1 MGGRVTGSTIS
12 GLIAPNRR
20 YVRLVWPLSFGQLVS
35 WGAIYYS
42 FTLFLEPMEAELG
55 VARTDL
61 TGALTLGL
69 LISGIGSLPVGALID
84 KGHARVLMTV
94 ASLIGSAL
102 LLAWSQVET
111 MPQFYGIWAAL
122 GVVHAATLYEPAFAV
137 LVRTLGD
144 LAPRA
149 IAATT
154 LVAGF
159 ASTAFIP
166 LTHVL
171 IEGFGWRGAL
181 VGLAAANLIAA
192 LIHFTSLR
200 GQARD
205 IPSPDGPSPD
215 GPSPD
220 GPSPDHGAPSR
231 TGALRAAVKR
241 PAFWWLTL
249 AFTAGWFTTA
259 AVTFHIVPML
269 AERGYALAI
278 AVSAVALIGP
288 AQVAGR
294 ILVTIIAPSMELL
307 TTGCIALGLPALGLI
322 LVLAGPE
329 GFWVIAAFAICY
341 GIGNGIATIVRA
353 NAVAEII
360 GRAGFGAIN
369 GVMNVPVSAARALAP
384 SAASAIWIV
393 SGSYDPVLW
402 LLSLVCALG
411 VLAFVIGVVLGRK
424 EAARAHAAT

>member
-1 MGGRVTGSTIS
+1 M
-12 GLIAPNRR
+12 
-20 YVRLVWPLSFGQLVS
+20 
-35 WGAIYYS
+35 
-42 FTLFLEPMEAELG
+42 
-55 VARTDL
+55 
-61 TGALTLGL
+61 
-69 LISGIGSLPVGALID
+69 
-84 KGHARVLMTV
+84 
-94 ASLIGSAL
+94 
-102 LLAWSQVET
+102 
-111 MPQFYGIWAAL
+111 
-122 GVVHAATLYEPAFAV
+122 
-137 LVRTLGD
+137 
-144 LAPRA
+144 
-149 IAATT
+149 T

-181 VGLAAANLIAA
+181 VGLATVNLIAA
-192 LIHFTSLR
+192 LIHFVCLR

-205 IPSPDGPSPD
+205 VPSPD

-220 GPSPDHGAPSR
+220 GPSPDHGGPPR
-231 TGALRAAVKR
+231 TGVLRAAVKR
-241 PAFWWLTL
+241 SAFWWLTL

-269 AERGYALAI
+269 AERGYALAL

-288 AQVAGR
+288 SQVAGR
-294 ILVTIIAPSMELL
+294 ILVTIVAPSMELL
-307 TTGCIALGLPALGLI
+307 ATGCIALGLPALGLI
-322 LVLAGPE
+322 FVLTGPE
-329 GFWVIAAFAICY
+329 GFWVIAAFAICF
-341 GIGNGIATIVRA
+341 GMGNGIATIVRA

-369 GVMNVPVSAARALAP
+369 GVMNVPVSVARAFAP

-402 LLSLVCALG
+402 LLSLVCVLG

-424 EAARAHAAT
+424 QAARA

>member
-1 MGGRVTGSTIS
+1 
-12 GLIAPNRR
+12 
-20 YVRLVWPLSFGQLVS
+20 
-35 WGAIYYS
+35 
-42 FTLFLEPMEAELG
+42 
-55 VARTDL
+55 
-61 TGALTLGL
+61 
-69 LISGIGSLPVGALID
+69 
-84 KGHARVLMTV
+84 
-94 ASLIGSAL
+94 
-102 LLAWSQVET
+102 
-111 MPQFYGIWAAL
+111 
-122 GVVHAATLYEPAFAV
+122 
-137 LVRTLGD
+137 VRTLGD

-159 ASTAFIP
+159 ASTVFIP

-192 LIHFTSLR
+192 LIHFISLR

-205 IPSPDGPSPD
+205 IPSLDIPNPDGPSPD

-220 GPSPDHGAPSR
+220 GASRDHGAPLR
-231 TGALRAAVKR
+231 TGVLKAAVKR
-241 PAFWWLTL
+241 PAFWWLSL

-288 AQVAGR
+288 SQVAGR
-294 ILVTIIAPSMELL
+294 VLITIVAPSMELL

-322 LVLAGPE
+322 LLLAGPE
-329 GFWVIAAFAICY
+329 GFWVIAAFAICF

-353 NAVAEII
+353 KAVAEII

-384 SAASAIWIV
+384 SAASAIWVV

-411 VLAFVIGVVLGRK
+411 VLAFVIGVVLGRRQ
-424 EAARAHAAT
+424 AARA

>member
-1 MGGRVTGSTIS
+1 MTRLTSTIS

-20 YVRLVWPLSFGQLVS
+20 YVRLVWPLSFAQLVS
-35 WGAIYYS
+35 WGAVYYS

-84 KGHARVLMTV
+84 KGHARVLMTG
-94 ASLIGSAL
+94 ASLIGSVL

-111 MPQFYGIWAAL
+111 MTQFYGIWAGL
-122 GVVHAATLYEPAFAV
+122 GVVHAALLYEPAFAV
-137 LVRTLGD
+137 LVRTLGN

-166 LTHVL
+166 LTYVL

-181 VGLAAANLIAA
+181 VGLATVNLIAA
-192 LIHFTSLR
+192 LIHFVCLR

-205 IPSPDGPSPD
+205 IPSPD
-215 GPSPD
+215 
-220 GPSPDHGAPSR
+220 HGAPPR
-231 TGALRAAVKR
+231 TGVLRATVKR

-269 AERGYALAI
+269 AERGYALAL

-288 AQVAGR
+288 SQVAGR
-294 ILVTIIAPSMELL
+294 ILVTIVAPSMALL
-307 TTGCIALGLPALGLI
+307 ATGCIALGLPALGLI
-322 LVLAGPE
+322 FLLTGPE
-329 GFWVIAAFAICY
+329 GFWVIAAFAICF
-341 GIGNGIATIVRA
+341 GMGNGIATIVRA

-369 GVMNVPVSAARALAP
+369 GVMNVPVSAARAFAP

-402 LLSLVCALG
+402 LLSLVCVLG

-424 EAARAHAAT
+424 QAARA

>member
-1 MGGRVTGSTIS
+1 MTGSTIS

-94 ASLIGSAL
+94 ASLIGSVL

-111 MPQFYGIWAAL
+111 MAQFYGIWAAL
-122 GVVHAATLYEPAFAV
+122 GIVHAATLYEPAFAV

-149 IAATT
+149 IAAMT

-205 IPSPDGPSPD
+205 IPSPDGPN
-215 GPSPD
+215 
-220 GPSPDHGAPSR
+220 PDHEAAPR
-231 TGALRAAVKR
+231 TGALKAAVKR
-241 PAFWWLTL
+241 PAVWWLTL

-294 ILVTIIAPSMELL
+294 VLVAIVAPSMELL
-307 TTGCIALGLPALGLI
+307 ATGCIALGLPALGLI

-329 GFWVIAAFAICY
+329 GFWVIAVFAICY
-341 GIGNGIATIVRA
+341 GIGNGIATIARA

-402 LLSLVCALG
+402 LLALVCALG

-424 EAARAHAAT
+424 EAARA

>member
-1 MGGRVTGSTIS
+1 MTRSTIS

-20 YVRLVWPLSFGQLVS
+20 YVRLVWPLSFAQLVS

-111 MPQFYGIWAAL
+111 MTQFYGIWAAL
-122 GVVHAATLYEPAFAV
+122 GIVHAATLYEPAFAV

-144 LAPRA
+144 LAPRS
-149 IAATT
+149 IAAMT

-192 LIHFTSLR
+192 LIHFISLR

-205 IPSPDGPSPD
+205 IPSPDHPSPD
-215 GPSPD
+215 H
-220 GPSPDHGAPSR
+220 PSPDHGASSR
-231 TGALRAAVKR
+231 PGVLRAAVKR
-241 PAFWWLTL
+241 PAFWWLSL

-294 ILVTIIAPSMELL
+294 VLITIVAPSMELL

-322 LVLAGPE
+322 FVLIGPD
-329 GFWVIAAFAICY
+329 GFWVIAVFAICF

-393 SGSYDPVLW
+393 SGSYHPVLW

-424 EAARAHAAT
+424 EAARARSRAAA

>member
-1 MGGRVTGSTIS
+1 MGGRVTRSTIS
-12 GLIAPNRR
+12 GLFAPNRR

-55 VARTDL
+55 VARTEL

-111 MPQFYGIWAAL
+111 MTPFYAIWAAL
-122 GVVHAATLYEPAFAV
+122 GVVQAATLYEPAFAV

-171 IEGFGWRGAL
+171 IQGFGWRGAL

-192 LIHFTSLR
+192 LIHFICLR

-205 IPSPDGPSPD
+205 VPSPDD
-215 GPSPD
+215 EA
-220 GPSPDHGAPSR
+220 APR
-231 TGALRAAVKR
+231 AGVLRAAVKR
-241 PAFWWLTL
+241 AAFWWLTL

-259 AVTFHIVPML
+259 AVTFHIIPML

-294 ILVTIIAPSMELL
+294 ILVAIVAPSMTLL

-322 LVLAGPE
+322 FLLTGPE
-329 GFWVIAAFAICY
+329 GFWVIAIFAICF
-341 GIGNGIATIVRA
+341 GIGNGIATIARA
-353 NAVAEII
+353 TAVAEII
-360 GRAGFGAIN
+360 GRAGYGAIN
-369 GVMNVPVSAARALAP
+369 GVMNVPVSAARAFAP
-384 SAASAIWIV
+384 SAASAIWIA

-424 EAARAHAAT
+424 ETAGAAT

>member
-1 MGGRVTGSTIS
+1 MTRLTSTIS

-20 YVRLVWPLSFGQLVS
+20 YVRLVWPLSFGQFVS
-35 WGAIYYS
+35 WGAVYYS

-84 KGHARVLMTV
+84 KGHARILMTV
-94 ASLIGSAL
+94 ASLIGSVL

-111 MPQFYGIWAAL
+111 MPQYYAIWAAL

-205 IPSPDGPSPD
+205 IS
-215 GPSPD
+215 SPD
-220 GPSPDHGAPSR
+220 GPSPDHGTPSR

-294 ILVTIIAPSMELL
+294 VLVAIVAPSMELL
-307 TTGCIALGLPALGLI
+307 ATGCIALGLPALGLI
-322 LVLAGPE
+322 FLLIGPD

-341 GIGNGIATIVRA
+341 GIGNGIATIARA

-402 LLSLVCALG
+402 LLALVCALG
-411 VLAFVIGVVLGRK
+411 VLAFVIGVVIGRK
-424 EAARAHAAT
+424 EAARTAA

>member
-1 MGGRVTGSTIS
+1 MTRLTSTIS
-12 GLIAPNRR
+12 GLIAPSRR
-20 YVRLVWPLSFGQLVS
+20 YVRLVWPLSFAQLVS
-35 WGAIYYS
+35 WGAVYYS

-84 KGHARVLMTV
+84 KGHARVLMTA
-94 ASLIGSAL
+94 ASLIGSIL

-111 MPQFYGIWAAL
+111 MTPFYGIWAGL
-122 GVVHAATLYEPAFAV
+122 GIVHAATLYEPAFAV

-192 LIHFTSLR
+192 LIHFISLR

-220 GPSPDHGAPSR
+220 HGAPPR
-231 TGALRAAVKR
+231 TGVLRAAVKR

-269 AERGYALAI
+269 AERGYALAL

-294 ILVTIIAPSMELL
+294 VLVTIVAPSMELL
-307 TTGCIALGLPALGLI
+307 TTGCIALGLPALGLF
-322 LVLAGPE
+322 LVLTGPE
-329 GFWVIAAFAICY
+329 SFWIIALFAICF
-341 GIGNGIATIVRA
+341 GMGNGIATIVRA

-424 EAARAHAAT
+424 EAARASKPSRP

>member
-1 MGGRVTGSTIS
+1 MGGRVTRLTLTIS

-20 YVRLVWPLSFGQLVS
+20 YVRLVWPLSFAQLVS

-55 VARTDL
+55 VARTEL

-69 LISGIGSLPVGALID
+69 LISGLGSLPVGALID

-94 ASLIGSAL
+94 ASLIGSVL

-111 MPQFYGIWAAL
+111 MTQFYGIWAGL

-192 LIHFTSLR
+192 VIHFISLR

-205 IPSPDGPSPD
+205 IPSPDGPN
-215 GPSPD
+215 
-220 GPSPDHGAPSR
+220 PDHEAAPR

-269 AERGYALAI
+269 AERGYALAL
-278 AVSAVALIGP
+278 AVAAVALIGP

-294 ILVTIIAPSMELL
+294 VLVTIVAPSMELL

-322 LVLAGPE
+322 LVLTGPE
-329 GFWVIAAFAICY
+329 SFWIIALFAICF
-341 GIGNGIATIVRA
+341 GMGNGIATIVRA

-369 GVMNVPVSAARALAP
+369 GVMNVPVSTARALAP

-424 EAARAHAAT
+424 EAARA

>member
-1 MGGRVTGSTIS
+1 LTIS

-20 YVRLVWPLSFGQLVS
+20 YVRLVWPLSFAQLVS

-94 ASLIGSAL
+94 ASLIGSVL

-111 MPQFYGIWAAL
+111 MTQFYGIWAGL
-122 GVVHAATLYEPAFAV
+122 GVVHAALLYEPAFAV

-149 IAATT
+149 IAAMT

-192 LIHFTSLR
+192 LIHFICLR

-205 IPSPDGPSPD
+205 IPSPDGA
-215 GPSPD
+215 
-220 GPSPDHGAPSR
+220 APPR
-231 TGALRAAVKR
+231 TGVLRAAVKR

-269 AERGYALAI
+269 AERGYALAL
-278 AVSAVALIGP
+278 AVAAVALIGP

-294 ILVTIIAPSMELL
+294 VLVTIVAPSMELL
-307 TTGCIALGLPALGLI
+307 TTGCIALGLPALGLL
-322 LVLAGPE
+322 LVLTGPE
-329 GFWVIAAFAICY
+329 SFWIIALFAICF
-341 GIGNGIATIVRA
+341 GMGNGIATIVRA

-369 GVMNVPVSAARALAP
+369 GVMNVPVSAARAFAP

-424 EAARAHAAT
+424 QAAGSITR

>member
-1 MGGRVTGSTIS
+1 MA
-12 GLIAPNRR
+12 LDRR
-20 YVRLVWPLSFGQLVS
+20 YPRLVWPLSLAQLVS

-42 FTLFLEPMEAELG
+42 FTLFLEPMEADLG
-55 VARTDL
+55 LARTEL

-69 LISGIGSLPVGALID
+69 LISGVGSLPVGALID
-84 KGHARVLMTV
+84 KGHARVLMTA

-111 MPQFYGIWAAL
+111 AVQFYGIWAGL
-122 GVVHAATLYEPAFAV
+122 GVVLAATLYEPAFAV
-137 LVRTLGD
+137 LVRSLGER
-144 LAPRA
+144 APRG
-149 IAATT
+149 IASMT
-154 LVAGF
+154 LIAGF

-181 VGLAAANLIAA
+181 VGLAAANSIAA
-192 LIHFTSLR
+192 LIHFLCLR

-205 IPSPDGPSPD
+205 IPSQ
-215 GPSPD
+215 
-220 GPSPDHGAPSR
+220 HGEAAPR
-231 TGALRAAVKR
+231 TGVLRSAVKR

-259 AVTFHIVPML
+259 AVTFHVVPML
-269 AERGYALAI
+269 AERGYALAL
-278 AVSAVALIGP
+278 AVAAVALIGP

-294 ILVTIIAPSMELL
+294 VLVTLVAASMALL
-307 TTGCIALGLPALGLI
+307 PVGCVALGLPALGLI
-322 LVLAGPE
+322 LVLQGPE
-329 GFWVIAAFAICY
+329 GFWVIAMFAVCL

-360 GRAGFGAIN
+360 GRAGFGAVN

-384 SAASAIWIV
+384 SAASAIWAA
-393 SGSYDPVLW
+393 SGGYGPVLW
-402 LLSLVCALG
+402 ALSLVCALG

-424 EAARAHAAT
+424 QVARA